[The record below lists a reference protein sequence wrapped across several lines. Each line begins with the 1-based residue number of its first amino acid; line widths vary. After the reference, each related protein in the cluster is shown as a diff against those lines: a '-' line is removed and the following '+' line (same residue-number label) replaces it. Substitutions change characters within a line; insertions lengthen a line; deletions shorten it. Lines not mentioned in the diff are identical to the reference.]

1 MLWLKYIAID
11 VKSKR
16 IDSSV
21 SGEIFMT
28 GAGTTLVSILVM

>member
-1 MLWLKYIAID
+1 MWVKYIAID
-11 VKSKR
+11 VKYRR